1 MGLSHFVVLTNF
13 GLSQG
18 ACHVIIYNKKKIIG
32 DKKRFTILQKNKIT
46 RGISEK
52 KTLQRDN

>member
-18 ACHVIIYNKKKIIG
+18 AYHVIIYMKKKIIG

-52 KTLQRDN
+52 NITER

>member
-1 MGLSHFVVLTNF
+1 MGLSHFIVLTNF

-18 ACHVIIYNKKKIIG
+18 AYHVIIYMKKKKIIG

-46 RGISEK
+46 RGILK
-52 KTLQRDN
+52 KNITER